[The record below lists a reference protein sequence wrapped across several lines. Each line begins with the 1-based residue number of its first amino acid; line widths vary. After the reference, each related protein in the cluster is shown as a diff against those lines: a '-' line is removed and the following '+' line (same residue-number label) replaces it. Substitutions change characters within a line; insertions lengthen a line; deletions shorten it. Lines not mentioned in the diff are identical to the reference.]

1 MSQPLQTTLL
11 KLNTTEMGK
20 PFVVTASSAFELKR
34 LNTTELGKIFAA
46 PEKTSYQAG
55 RMFLA
60 F

>member
-20 PFVVTASSAFELKR
+20 PFVVTASTAFELKR